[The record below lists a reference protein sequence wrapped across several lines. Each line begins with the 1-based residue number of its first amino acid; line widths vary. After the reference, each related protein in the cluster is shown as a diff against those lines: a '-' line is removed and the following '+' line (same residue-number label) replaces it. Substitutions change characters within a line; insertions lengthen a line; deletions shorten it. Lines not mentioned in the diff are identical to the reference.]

1 MVLTTEYIKNVCKIG
16 KGHDCCRYLLCG
28 AVGFECGKLG
38 ALKGVI
44 DSSVQYMSAQA
55 DNCEGVSNHDD

>member
-1 MVLTTEYIKNVCKIG
+1 MALSMDYVKDTCKIG
-16 KGHDCCRYLLCG
+16 QGHDCCRYLVCG
-28 AVGFECGKLG
+28 ADGFECQKLG

-44 DSSVQYMSAQA
+44 DSRVQYMTAQA

>member
-1 MVLTTEYIKNVCKIG
+1 MALTTEHMKNVCKIG
-16 KGHDCCRYLLCG
+16 QGHDCCRYLTCS
-28 AVGFECGKLG
+28 VDGFQCEKLG

-44 DSSVQYMSAQA
+44 DSRVQYMSAQS